1 MSSGNLP
8 STPGD
13 GARKAL
19 AEMSLNE
26 PQPPAPLGGKAC
38 ATPLPL
44 AATDALVSSN
54 GLVSTAEFYEC
65 VSRATR
71 PWRSERGG
79 TTRGL
84 RDASPARA

>member
-8 STPGD
+8 ATPVE
-13 GARKAL
+13 GARTAL
-19 AEMSLNE
+19 AHKSLNE
-26 PQPPAPLGGKAC
+26 PQPPAPLVKDC
-38 ATPLPL
+38 ATPAPL
-44 AATDALVSSN
+44 AATGALVSSN